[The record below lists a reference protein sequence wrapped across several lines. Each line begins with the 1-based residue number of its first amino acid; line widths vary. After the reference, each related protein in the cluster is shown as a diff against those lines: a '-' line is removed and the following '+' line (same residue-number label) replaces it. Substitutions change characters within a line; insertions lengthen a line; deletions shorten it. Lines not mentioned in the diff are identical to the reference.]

1 MILQALVS
9 HYETLLRQG
18 KLEAPGISP
27 VRASFALRLN
37 AQGELLQLMNLKT
50 PVLKGKK
57 EVFSPQEFNLPT
69 PPKKGTGITPGF
81 LSGNATYLLGLDS
94 KGDLPWSLNRY
105 HAARDL
111 HLELLDGIDTPSAKA
126 IRLFF
131 ETWQPENAAI
141 HPALSET
148 LEELAAGA
156 VLIFM
161 VNTDFA
167 QEDREIL
174 SAWQKH
180 YDSFDPDAVQMPCL
194 VTGKSATIARLHPII
209 KGVRNAQSMGT
220 NLVSFNAPAF
230 LSYNRDQGYNSP
242 VGEYAAFA
250 YGAALNHLLADRAH
264 SQLIGDTTVVFW
276 SEAGDTESQDVFGG
290 CLWGFQN
297 QDEERTLA
305 ESDIGFM
312 IQAVSRGEPVDW
324 SALTLK
330 AETPFYVLGL
340 VPNAARLSVRF
351 FLRDSF
357 GAMVEHLREHYE
369 RLRIAA
375 SNRDQGS
382 SLSLWWL
389 LNETV
394 NQKLQTKA
402 PIPQLVGNVL
412 WAILAGRNYPETLY
426 NAVMLRIRAE
436 GKVTYRRAAILK
448 AYLLKN
454 WSNLQ
459 NIKEELEMPLDST
472 KETAVFLLGRIF
484 SVLEKIQIDAIEN
497 INRTLADKCLATA
510 CATPA
515 MVFDSLLVKSKYHL
529 TKVHNKFKKKEELQG
544 LLDAYHVLH
553 PDGFHEHL
561 SHTERAEFMLGYY
574 LQDLKNWT
582 GNTKEE
588 KSHE

>member
-9 HYETLLRQG
+9 HYETLVRQG
-18 KLEAPGISP
+18 KLEAPGRSP
-27 VRASFALRLN
+27 VRVSYGLRLN
-37 AQGELLQLMNLKT
+37 PQGQLLQLMSLKT

-57 EVFSPQEFNLPT
+57 EVLSPQEFNLPT

-94 KGDLPWSLNRY
+94 KGDLPWTLARY
-105 HAARDL
+105 QAARDL
-111 HLELLDGIDTPSAKA
+111 HLELLDGINTPSAHA

-131 ETWQPENAAI
+131 ETWQPENSTT
-141 HPALSET
+141 HPALSEA
-148 LEELAAGA
+148 LEELATGA

-161 VNTDFA
+161 VDIDFA
-167 QEDREIL
+167 HEDQEIL
-174 SAWQKH
+174 SAWQRH
-180 YDSFDPDAVQMPCL
+180 YDSTDPDAVKMPCL
-194 VTGKSATIARLHPII
+194 VTGKIAPTARLHPLI
-209 KGVRNAQSMGT
+209 KGVRNAQAMGT

-230 LSYNRDQGYNSP
+230 LSYNRDQGYNAP
-242 VGEYAAFA
+242 VSEYAAFA

-264 SQLIGDTTVVFW
+264 TQLVGDTTVVFW
-276 SEAGDTESQDVFGG
+276 SEAGDTESQDAFGG
-290 CLWGFQN
+290 ILNGVS
-297 QDEERTLA
+297 DEVLLED
-305 ESDIGFM
+305 SDLTRIFR
-312 IQAVSRGEPVDW
+312 AVSKGNPVDW
-324 SALTLK
+324 SVLTLK

-369 RLRIAA
+369 RLNIAA
-375 SNRDQGS
+375 SDRDQGD

-394 NQKLQTKA
+394 NQKSQTKA
-402 PIPQLVGNVL
+402 PIPQLGGNVL
-412 WAILAGRNYPETLY
+412 WAILTGRNYPETLY
-426 NAVMLRIRAE
+426 NAVGLRIRAE
-436 GKVTYRRAAILK
+436 GKITYRRAAILK

-454 WSNLQ
+454 WPNLQ

-544 LLDAYHVLH
+544 LL
-553 PDGFHEHL
+553 
-561 SHTERAEFMLGYY
+561 
-574 LQDLKNWT
+574 
-582 GNTKEE
+582 
-588 KSHE
+588 